1 VNLSL
6 SGEEVK
12 CLDIANTFCHR
23 LLASGHLKD
32 TSGIQ
37 VSSFHFITSYPVY
50 HLTTTLEIFLPS
62 YVECDF
68 ESLERK
74 RDPVHEIRLSDEE
87 IKQMFPQ

>member
-1 VNLSL
+1 MADRFV
-6 SGEEVK
+6 
-12 CLDIANTFCHR
+12 HR
-23 LLASGHLKD
+23 SLASDLPKD
-32 TSGIQ
+32 TSGTQ
-37 VSSFHFITSYPVY
+37 VRRFHRPRLSEGGE
-50 HLTTTLEIFLPS
+50 LTASPEIFLPS

>member
-1 VNLSL
+1 MESWFVFTPT
-6 SGEEVK
+6 
-12 CLDIANTFCHR
+12 IAVLEC
-23 LLASGHLKD
+23 K
-32 TSGIQ
+32 
-37 VSSFHFITSYPVY
+37 
-50 HLTTTLEIFLPS
+50 LTPPSEIFLPS

>member
-1 VNLSL
+1 MVSTWLTCSFTDYLRPIISRIRVEPRSVNLIS
-6 SGEEVK
+6 SGRAV
-12 CLDIANTFCHR
+12 
-23 LLASGHLKD
+23 
-32 TSGIQ
+32 Q
-37 VSSFHFITSYPVY
+37 
-50 HLTTTLEIFLPS
+50 LTAFLEIFLPS